1 MKSVKNML
9 LGLAFIAFGTFLCFV
24 GNDTVLFAAGFLLAP
39 IGFILCAVGFFQSSE
54 K

>member
-1 MKSVKNML
+1 MKSIKNML

-24 GNDTVLFAAGFLLAP
+24 GNDTFLFVAGFFLAP
-39 IGFILCAVGFFQSSE
+39 IGFILCVVGFFQFPE